1 MFTHVVFNIS
11 VTETRPGVSHCILIT
26 MVHEQTNI
34 LRGIKL

>member
-11 VTETRPGVSHCILIT
+11 VTKTQPGVSYCILIT
-26 MVHEQTNI
+26 TVHEQTNI